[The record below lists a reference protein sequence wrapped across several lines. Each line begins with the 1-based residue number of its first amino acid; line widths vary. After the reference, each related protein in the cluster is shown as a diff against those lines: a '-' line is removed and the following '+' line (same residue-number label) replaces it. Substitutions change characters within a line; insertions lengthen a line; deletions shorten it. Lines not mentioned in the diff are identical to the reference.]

1 MTGRTED
8 KNAVKIRWLVII
20 VIMLAKGCMSSPE
33 RVGKQ
38 CYVTI
43 RFPTYIQ
50 NYLENSYIQILK
62 LRPNCQLTSSDPS

>member
-20 VIMLAKGCMSSPE
+20 VIMLAKDCMNSPE
-33 RVGKQ
+33 CVGKQ
-38 CYVTI
+38 CYVKI

-50 NYLENSYIQILK
+50 NYLETAIYKFLS
-62 LRPNCQLTSSDPS
+62 